1 MIEELSREL
10 TLLEYMILGLI
21 GSGPRTGYDI
31 MSVLE
36 GDVHRLSASPGSI
49 YPALKRMEKNKL
61 IAGQI
66 EVIHETRPRKTY
78 SITPLGETIL
88 DRWVRS
94 PLPVIGY
101 REEFEVFM
109 TRFLFTANR
118 LTTEELIEWLETCD
132 KAIEQYNV
140 PRRNF
145 LEMLR
150 STAPIHQQLVWEAK
164 LMELNM
170 QRDWVKMARERI
182 LAEFQKQ
189 PADEPAEQETVK
201 QQ

>member
-1 MIEELSREL
+1 MIDELSREL

-21 GSGPRTGYDI
+21 GAGSRSGYDI

-66 EVIHETRPRKTY
+66 EVVHETRPRKTY
-78 SITPLGETIL
+78 SITPLGETLL

-94 PLPVIGY
+94 PLPVMGY

-118 LTTEELIEWLETCD
+118 LTHDELVEWLETCE

-145 LEMLR
+145 LDVLR
-150 STAPIHQQLVWEAK
+150 SSAPIHQQLVWEAK

-170 QRDWVKMARERI
+170 QRDWVRMARERI
-182 LAEFQKQ
+182 IAEANHQ
-189 PADEPAEQETVK
+189 PVTTAINQ
-201 QQ
+201 

>member
-1 MIEELSREL
+1 MIDELSREL

-21 GSGPRTGYDI
+21 GSEPRTGYDI

-36 GDVHRLSASPGSI
+36 GDAHRLSASPGSI

-61 IAGQI
+61 IAGQV
-66 EVIHETRPRKTY
+66 EVVHETRPRKTY
-78 SITPLGETIL
+78 SITPLGETLL

-118 LTTEELIEWLETCD
+118 LTPNELIEWLDTCE

-170 QRDWVKMARERI
+170 QREWVKIARERI
-182 LAEFQKQ
+182 HAEYQKQ
-189 PADEPAEQETVK
+189 LISETNK
-201 QQ
+201 Q

>member
-21 GSGPRTGYDI
+21 GAGSRSGYDI

-49 YPALKRMEKNKL
+49 YPALKRMEKNGL
-61 IAGQI
+61 IAGQL

-78 SITPLGETIL
+78 SITPLGETLL

-118 LTTEELIEWLETCD
+118 LTHAELVEWLETCE
-132 KAIEQYNV
+132 KAIEQYNL
-140 PRRNF
+140 PRQNF
-145 LEMLR
+145 LELLR

-164 LMELNM
+164 LMELKM
-170 QRDWVKMARERI
+170 QRDWVRMARDRI
-182 LAEFQKQ
+182 LAEGTQQ
-189 PADEPAEQETVK
+189 PVTSAANQ
-201 QQ
+201 